1 MSVSN
6 ILRTRFIIK
15 KDKARDNLAPLYVR
29 IAYGTS
35 SVDLPLK
42 RDIDLANRDGPNGR
56 PIGSRDDVRA
66 INNPFDQVRTEI
78 TTSNIHWRGAL

>member
-35 SVDLPLK
+35 SVDLPL
-42 RDIDLANRDGPNGR
+42 NYQP
-56 PIGSRDDVRA
+56 
-66 INNPFDQVRTEI
+66 
-78 TTSNIHWRGAL
+78 